1 MTTNPAELPPLKIL
15 LNQLDWNLQWLQQM
29 EKNEPTDYYRDAA
42 LQRFD
47 FTFNTAIKCI
57 QAGALKQNMTCESP
71 KDCFA
76 LAERM
81 EWMTQG
87 PECKNMLQDYEKM
100 KSESVS
106 IDADIIFANL
116 KNHSGQFKVL
126 FDRLSE
132 LEQNS

>member
-29 EKNEPTDYYRDAA
+29 EKNEHTDYYRDAA

-47 FTFNTAIKCI
+47 FTFNTAVKCI
-57 QAGALKQNMTCESP
+57 QAGALKESKSCQSP
-71 KDCFA
+71 EECFA
-76 LAERM
+76 LAENA
-81 EWMTQG
+81 EWLAEKTVW
-87 PECKNMLQDYEKM
+87 KNMLQDFENM
-100 KSESVS
+100 KRESASKNV
-106 IDADIIFANL
+106 DLIFANL
-116 KNHSGQFKVL
+116 KLYREELKIL

>member
-47 FTFNTAIKCI
+47 FTFNTAVKCI
-57 QAGALKQNMTCESP
+57 QAGALKENKRCESP
-71 KDCFA
+71 EECFA
-76 LAERM
+76 LAENVK
-81 EWMTQG
+81 WL
-87 PECKNMLQDYEKM
+87 PEKTVWKTMLQDFENM
-100 KSESVS
+100 KQESASKNV
-106 IDADIIFANL
+106 DLVFANL
-116 KNHSGQFKVL
+116 KQYREELKIL

>member
-1 MTTNPAELPPLKIL
+1 MTTNPAELPQLKIL

-29 EKNEPTDYYRDAA
+29 EKNEPTEYYRDAA

-57 QAGALKQNMTCESP
+57 QAGALKKNMNCGSP
-71 KDCFA
+71 EECFV

-81 EWMTQG
+81 EWMTHG
-87 PECKNMLQDYEKM
+87 AEWKNILRDYENM
-100 KSESVS
+100 KSESDP
-106 IDADIIFANL
+106 IDSDLIFSNL
-116 KNHSGQFKVL
+116 KNHSGQFKIL

-132 LEQNS
+132 LEQSS

>member
-42 LQRFD
+42 LQRFE
-47 FTFNTAIKCI
+47 FTFHTAVKCI
-57 QAGALKQNMTCESP
+57 RAGALKQNITCESLEE
-71 KDCFA
+71 CFA
-76 LAERM
+76 LAESV
-81 EWMTQG
+81 EWL
-87 PECKNMLQDYEKM
+87 PEGTAWKNMLQDYENM
-100 KSESVS
+100 KPESAS
-106 IDADIIFANL
+106 TNADAIFANL
-116 KNHSGQFKVL
+116 KNYREQLKTL